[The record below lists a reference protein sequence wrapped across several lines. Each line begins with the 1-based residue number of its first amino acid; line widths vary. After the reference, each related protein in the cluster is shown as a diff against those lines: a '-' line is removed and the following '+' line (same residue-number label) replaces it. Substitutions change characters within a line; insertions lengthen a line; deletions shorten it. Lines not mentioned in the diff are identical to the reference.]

1 MSLEPACV
9 TAVPGG
15 CFTNPRGAV
24 VALTGE
30 PDSRPTPLR
39 SITAM
44 HAVHTAVLSLAFAGI
59 ATAQTFNVDF
69 GSVAFG
75 SGTPASTYGAA
86 AGQAGVWNNIDTDL
100 LGVLYVSPTLQTTGG
115 AASSVVLEFD
125 ALGTPGLLPLEFD
138 EPNTSGDDQALFDD
152 CYYNGA
158 PSSLTIRGLAPGNY
172 RLFTYAMAPDSNA
185 FQTGVDVTGSPD
197 PLQAVGGDF
206 SAGFVLG
213 VTHAEHRVTVLAG
226 GDVVINFTVFN
237 QFDSINGLQIA
248 PDGPSTLGTNYCT
261 ANSNS
266 TGVAAAMSAT
276 GSASV
281 TANNVVL
288 RTSSMPNNSFGFFL
302 TSLTQGLTPNPG
314 GSQGVLCIG
323 GGIGRYVGP
332 GQIQNSGL
340 TGAISLAIDLT
351 QHPTPVGFV
360 SVAPGQTW
368 NFTSWFR
375 DVVGGSATS
384 NFSNGLTISFN

>member
-1 MSLEPACV
+1 MH
-9 TAVPGG
+9 T
-15 CFTNPRGAV
+15 
-24 VALTGE
+24 
-30 PDSRPTPLR
+30 LR
-39 SITAM
+39 T
-44 HAVHTAVLSLAFAGI
+44 VVLSLALSGV

-75 SGTPASTYGAA
+75 AGTPLPTYGAA

-100 LGVLYVSPTLQTTGG
+100 LGAFYVSPPLTTTGG
-115 AASSVVLEFD
+115 AASNVVLGLD
-125 ALGTPGLLPLEFD
+125 ALGSGGLIPYEAD
-138 EPNTSGDDQALFDD
+138 EPNTFGDDQALFDD
-152 CYYNGA
+152 CYYNAA

-172 RLFTYAMAPDSNA
+172 RLYTYAMAPDSNV
-185 FQTGVDVTGSPD
+185 FQTGVDVSGSAD

-206 SAGFVLG
+206 SAGFALG
-213 VTHAEHRVTVLAG
+213 ATHAEHRVTVLAG
-226 GDVVINFTVFN
+226 GDVVINFTVVN
-237 QFDSINGLQIA
+237 QFDSINGLQIT
-248 PDGPSTLGTNYCT
+248 PDGPATLGTNYCT
-261 ANSNS
+261 ANPNS
-266 TGVAAAMSAT
+266 TGAAAAMSAT

-281 TANNVVL
+281 AANNVVL

-302 TSLTQGLTPNPG
+302 TSLTQGFTPNPG

-323 GGIGRYVGP
+323 GAIGRYVGP

-340 TGAISLAIDLT
+340 TGAISLTIDLT
-351 QHPTPVGFV
+351 QHPTPIGFV

-384 NFSNGLTISFN
+384 NFADGLTISFI

>member
-1 MSLEPACV
+1 MRFAPSERPDDRHPPPLPIADMHTLR
-9 TAVPGG
+9 TAVISL
-15 CFTNPRGAV
+15 TLMGA
-24 VALTGE
+24 A
-30 PDSRPTPLR
+30 S
-39 SITAM
+39 
-44 HAVHTAVLSLAFAGI
+44 
-59 ATAQTFNVDF
+59 AQTFNVDF

-75 SGTPASTYGAA
+75 AGTPIATYGAG

-100 LGVLYVSPTLQTTGG
+100 LGPIYVSPTLLTTGG

-125 ALGTPGLLPLEFD
+125 ALGTPGLLPLEAD
-138 EPNTSGDDQALFDD
+138 EPNTFGNDQALFDD

-172 RLFTYAMAPDSNA
+172 RLFTYAMAPDSNVY
-185 FQTGVDVTGSPD
+185 QTGVDVSGSPD

-226 GDVVINFTVFN
+226 VDVVINFTVAT
-237 QFDSINGLQIA
+237 QFDSMNGLQITL
-248 PDGPSTLGTNYCT
+248 DGPATLGTNYCT
-261 ANSNS
+261 GNPNS
-266 TGVAAAMSAT
+266 TGVVAAMSAT

-281 TANNVVL
+281 AANNVVL
-288 RTSSMPNNSFGFFL
+288 RASSMPNNSFGFFL
-302 TSLTQGLTPNPG
+302 TSLTQGATPNPG

-323 GGIGRYVGP
+323 SSIGRYVGP

-340 TGAISLAIDLT
+340 SGAISLAINLT
-351 QHPTPVGFV
+351 QHPTPIGFV

-375 DVVGGSATS
+375 DVVGGNATS
-384 NFSNGLTISFN
+384 NFANGLTINFN